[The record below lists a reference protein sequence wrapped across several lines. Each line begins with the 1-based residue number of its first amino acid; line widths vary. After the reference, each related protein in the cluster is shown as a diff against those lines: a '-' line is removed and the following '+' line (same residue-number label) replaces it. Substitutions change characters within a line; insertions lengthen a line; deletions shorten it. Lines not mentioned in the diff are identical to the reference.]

1 MYINVYMK
9 KYSFQC
15 WLTTLAF
22 LKKSLH
28 NSYLK
33 AVHGQHHKK
42 YGNNIKGLTTVVY
55 QQITD
60 LQQNKYLKIFYLKQK
75 YWKTDLTFS

>member
-33 AVHGQHHKK
+33 AVHVQHHKK

-60 LQQNKYLKIFYLKQK
+60 LQQNKYLKDFLPQTEILKNLLIF
-75 YWKTDLTFS
+75 